1 MSDDNGA
8 EEIEEDAGGLPVRH
22 HTFAPRIRA
31 GVISVNELK
40 KLVETAEE
48 EGAKNVK
55 LGGEIVF
62 VWERGTAPEGDLE
75 KITGRKSTDFK
86 FGGVRPVKMCSA
98 ETFCRRFRQP
108 VLGLA
113 EKLDEL
119 YFNEPLETKLVIG
132 VAGCHRSCSEPAT
145 KDVGIIATPAGYDML
160 VGGSGGLKPRIA
172 KKVYTAKDMD
182 EVIAVTG
189 SIVEYVRKYGR
200 RTLRLGAVIE
210 KRGMDDFITAIF
222 GQEPT
227 SNKSIS

>member
-1 MSDDNGA
+1 MADDIDT
-8 EEIEEDAGGLPVRH
+8 EIEEDAGGLPVRH
-22 HTFAPRIRA
+22 YTFAPRIRA

-48 EGAKNVK
+48 EGAQNVK

-62 VWERGTAPEGDLE
+62 VWEKGTTPTADLE

-108 VLGLA
+108 VLALA

-145 KDVGIIATPAGYDML
+145 KDIGIIATPAGYDIL

-172 KKVYTAKDMD
+172 KKYIPQKDMD
-182 EVIAVTG
+182 EVIAVAG
-189 SIVEYVRKYGR
+189 SIVEYVRKHGR

-210 KRGMDDFITAIF
+210 KRGMDDFLAATF
-222 GQEPT
+222 GQETAYSKTVSP
-227 SNKSIS
+227 

>member
-172 KKVYTAKDMD
+172 KKV
-182 EVIAVTG
+182 
-189 SIVEYVRKYGR
+189 SHRKRYGR
-200 RTLRLGAVIE
+200 SDRCHRFDSRICAEVWKKNIKARSGNRE
-210 KRGMDDFITAIF
+210 KRNGRFYHRHLRPGA
-222 GQEPT
+222 
-227 SNKSIS
+227 N